1 MNVSCN
7 LLHIAEDKKY
17 YGCNKNTK
25 SILNNTTLTENLVT
39 CQSLFEHRHFDIY
52 ECQFASELELLSE
65 RNNTFSELNNTFY
78 NNTTLLNN
86 DSDGSLFLTS
96 PNQSASELSKGN
108 KINQTRNESNKSTIG
123 HVQLYEDTNVTLNN
137 ASDERKI
144 SNVTNTTF
152 VKINASE
159 GNKITT
165 IDDNVLIETDQ
176 VKFFFDLAS
185 IIICSLLF
193 IALCYCFIDHKC
205 DRYKE
210 KRKKRR
216 SSRSISPETVVID
229 IDNASEHKT
238 KKIVT
243 IKEKPPRPPRP
254 PKNAPTDEVIE
265 KVINDVM
272 TKIIQKVELNVL
284 REEKI
289 KLRTLRVL
297 KKKEVPNASL
307 AKLTLFNVINKKKNQ
322 KNRSKQRRPR
332 AEQNKGIKLTHK
344 SARETALNIVRHNIE
359 QRRPRAEQNKEMKL
373 THAPAKKGMTIK
385 EITKIV

>member
-1 MNVSCN
+1 M
-7 LLHIAEDKKY
+7 LHIAEDKKY
-17 YGCNKNTK
+17 YGCNKNT
-25 SILNNTTLTENLVT
+25 SILNITKS

-65 RNNTFSELNNTFY
+65 RNTTFSELNNTFY

-96 PNQSASELSKGN
+96 PNQSASELSEGN

-137 ASDERKI
+137 ASDEL
-144 SNVTNTTF
+144 TNTTF
-152 VKINASE
+152 VKINASK

-193 IALCYCFIDHKC
+193 IALCYCFIDYKC

-332 AEQNKGIKLTHK
+332 AEQNKASKRKLTHK

-359 QRRPRAEQNKEMKL
+359 QRRPRAEQNKEIKL